1 MEITQRAK
9 RAAAAARALATEAT
23 TVAECAAAYARHELE
38 RENSPERRARLTAFW
53 VREQSRLDQAYAR
66 AVGLLRR

>member
-9 RAAAAARALATEAT
+9 R
-23 TVAECAAAYARHELE
+23 AAAYARHELE
-38 RENSPERRARLTAFW
+38 RENSPERRARLSAVW